1 VKTPVLIALIASVP
15 VGAIAGMLF
24 KFDARARKWSR
35 RSAFLFIAVGSVV
48 CCAGMSA
55 LVFVLGGFQSETG
68 WADPLL
74 SSVATPAPTA
84 PAADTATLTWV
95 APRTKADGSALR
107 DLAGFRIYY
116 GTVSGSYSASITVS
130 NPAATTYTVRALP
143 AGTYYFVVKAY
154 DKRNVES
161 APSAEVSKTI
171 RQDKPA

>member
-1 VKTPVLIALIASVP
+1 
-15 VGAIAGMLF
+15 MLF

-55 LVFVLGGFQSETG
+55 LIFVLGGFQSEFG
-68 WADPLL
+68 LADPPL
-74 SSVATPAPTA
+74 SSVATP
-84 PAADTATLTWV
+84 DSATLIWV

-116 GTVSGSYSASITVS
+116 GTASGNYSASITVS
-130 NPAATTYTVRALP
+130 NPAATTYTIRGLP
-143 AGTYYFVVKAY
+143 TGTHYFVVKAY
-154 DKRNVES
+154 NKRNVES

-171 RQDKPA
+171 RQDQPT